1 MSAIFDTCNRGHNI
15 VELVNILTN
24 SPLVTAEA
32 ERDY

>member
-24 SPLVTAEA
+24 FPLVTAEA

>member
-15 VELVNILTN
+15 VEPFNILTN
-24 SPLVTAEA
+24 FPLVTTET